1 MIGQTHTGDCR
12 DSLLRMAEAGVT
24 VQCVVTSPPYFG
36 LRDYG
41 VDGQIGLEDSLTA
54 FIAAMAEVFDLVRAV
69 LADDGVCWVNLGDS
83 YASRTTSRNDG
94 LAESP
99 FSTRGGGHKSAR
111 TEIIR
116 NRSTSGFKI
125 KDRMMVPA
133 RVAIALQDAGWW
145 LRDEIVWHKP
155 NPMPSSVKDRTTPAH
170 EMVYLLTKQ
179 ARYFFDADAIREQR
193 TSDEDSV
200 TFRGGCYV
208 QGNIDNSDCGKR
220 KDRGNRKIK
229 VPGGW
234 DTGAGAHGTR
244 HRSGRTSGEHKSRRN
259 SFARETKS
267 PNVPGHTCTQH
278 RADRD
283 DIAYEGSRNKRSVWT
298 VATQGYA
305 DAHFATFPEKLIEPM
320 ILAGS
325 RPGDV
330 VLDPFMGSGTT
341 AAVAERLGRRW
352 IGCELNPDYAALQ
365 ADRLRAAPMG
375 LAL

>member
-1 MIGQTHTGDCR
+1 MIGRTHIGDCR
-12 DSLLRMAEAGVT
+12 DTLRRMADAGVRA
-24 VQCVVTSPPYFG
+24 QCVITSPPYYG

-41 VDGQIGLEDSLTA
+41 VEGQIGLESSLPEFVNA
-54 FIAAMAEVFDLVRAV
+54 LVEVFALVREV
-69 LADDGVCWVNLGDS
+69 LADDGVCWINLGDS
-83 YASRTTSRNDG
+83 YASKSSSTNEG
-94 LAESP
+94 LATSSA
-99 FSTRGGGHKSAR
+99 STRGGGHKAAL
-111 TEIIR
+111 T
-116 NRSTSGFKI
+116 GFKA

-133 RVAIALQDAGWW
+133 RVAIALQDDGWW
-145 LRDEIVWHKP
+145 LRDEIVWAKP
-155 NPMPSSVKDRTTPAH
+155 NPMPSSVKDRTTPSH
-170 EMVYLLTKQ
+170 EMVYLLTKR

-193 TSDEDSV
+193 TGDEDSV

-220 KDRGNRKIK
+220 RDRGNRRIKI
-229 VPGGW
+229 PGGW
-234 DTGAGAHGTR
+234 DAEAGSHGTR
-244 HRSGRTSGEHKSRRN
+244 HRNDRTTGEYNSRRN

-267 PNVPGHTCTQH
+267 PAVPGHRCTQH

-283 DIAYEGSRNKRSVWT
+283 DVAYEGSRNKRSVWT

-305 DAHFATFPEKLIEPM
+305 DAHFATYPEKLIEPM

-352 IGCELNPDYAALQ
+352 VGCELNPDYAGMQ
-365 ADRLRAAPMG
+365 ADRLRAASAMG